1 MRVIISDTSCLID
14 LRKAALLAAFLCLP
28 LEILIPNTLF
38 EDELLSFSA
47 REKTN
52 LVAGGLKVMDLPGPQ
67 VSRAREVILAQPR
80 LSIHD
85 AFAFVLAETH
95 SGCILLTGDSA
106 LRTLAERSRIE
117 VHGILWVCDQLFEG
131 RLSTAKQLHTALSKL
146 ATDSSVRLPKR
157 ELAAYLR
164 RFQA

>member
-1 MRVIISDTSCLID
+1 MDTEVHPELINARVAYVS
-14 LRKAALLAAFLCLP
+14 
-28 LEILIPNTLF
+28 
-38 EDELLSFSA
+38 
-47 REKTN
+47 
-52 LVAGGLKVMDLPGPQ
+52 
-67 VSRAREVILAQPR
+67 VSRASHEAQI
-80 LSIHD
+80 SIHD

-95 SGCILLTGDSA
+95 PGCILLTGDSA

-117 VHGILWVCDQLFEG
+117 VHGILWVCDQFFEG